1 MRHFNSHESLPSDD
15 SSETPPASSFVPSTD
30 LETVMQH
37 FAEIKRRGLPYE
49 TAAARIELLQKILA
63 QMRADS
69 EGSSEVRASF
79 QHELAIA
86 SLEHLNAERIQQVDI
101 ALGACEEALQFY
113 TLAHY
118 PSQYASVQVTL
129 GNVYRERAVGIRRDD
144 LERAVACY
152 QEALRVSTLADSPY
166 EYAQ

>member
-15 SSETPPASSFVPSTD
+15 SSEVPSASSFVPSTD
-30 LETVMQH
+30 LETIMQH
-37 FAEIKRRGLPYE
+37 LAEIKRRGLPYE
-49 TAAARIELLQKILA
+49 TAAARVELLQNILA
-63 QMRADS
+63 QMHADS
-69 EGSSEVRASF
+69 ESSSEVRASF

-113 TLAHY
+113 TLADY
-118 PSQYASVQVTL
+118 PSQYASVEVTL
-129 GNVYRERAVGIRRDD
+129 GNAYRERAVGIRRDD
-144 LERAVACY
+144 LERAIACY

-166 EYAQ
+166 EY